1 MMAGRSENGTM
12 TRRKPYVELVVSG
25 LVSASLY
32 LLLFLYETEIMQ
44 IYTRTDTF
52 YPALPIIT
60 AFAFSFAHGAFAGYF
75 WEVVGI
81 KAKRKG

>member
-1 MMAGRSENGTM
+1 M
-12 TRRKPYVELVVSG
+12 TGRKPYVELVVSG
-25 LVSASLY
+25 FVSASLY
-32 LLLFLYETEIMQ
+32 LLLFLYEKEIMQ
-44 IYTRTDTF
+44 AFTRADAF

-81 KAKRKG
+81 RGKRKG

>member
-1 MMAGRSENGTM
+1 MA
-12 TRRKPYVELVVSG
+12 RRKPYAELVVSG
-25 LVSASLY
+25 LVTASLY
-32 LLLFLYETEIMQ
+32 LLLFVYEKEIMQ
-44 IYTRTDTF
+44 VYTRTDGF

-81 KAKRKG
+81 RARRKG